1 MALMRSGVRIPS
13 APPFFDG
20 RRNLVVQRD
29 LLGVPT
35 GYAAVV
41 EHRYGVAPHGAA
53 GHYGDLLDYVLDEGP
68 KLRELID
75 IQELA
80 HVLGVCCG
88 GFGYLDAIC
97 LLP

>member
-13 APPFFDG
+13 APPYFDG

-41 EHRYGVAPHGAA
+41 EHGYGVAPHGSA

-68 KLRELID
+68 KLRELTD
-75 IQELA
+75 IQEFA
-80 HVLGVCCG
+80 RVLGVCCG
-88 GFGYLDAIC
+88 GFGYLNATC
-97 LLP
+97 PLP